1 MGERKVLNRYFP
13 PDFDPL
19 LVPKRKYDPYKQVE
33 VRMMIPFSLQCIKCG
48 EYMYRGKKFN
58 SRKEDVIGDDYLG
71 IKKYRFYIKC
81 CVCNNEIAF
90 KTDPKN
96 QDYVCES
103 GARAAS
109 LFFFFATCAAMAFV
123 ERARARLCAAAW
135 RCGAA
140 MACRWGYK
148 YDAPPP
154 RDFGTAH
161 TPSTRHRNAG
171 ATRNFESW
179 RQQDE
184 AEEKFEGERKE
195 AAEANAMSALES
207 KTLDSKIEMDILDAL
222 DEIKAYNERHERVD
236 RAELGSAQKPAD
248 EMSAKERDE
257 MAAFKR
263 AQAARAVDAKPPPL
277 QGSSSDEAVPAP
289 PPTLAAP
296 DPARP
301 PSQMPV
307 VLKRRLADAPPPV
320 EKKPKLGGLVAYSS
334 SSSSEGEGAS

>member
-1 MGERKVLNRYFP
+1 MRERFVVG
-13 PDFDPL
+13 
-19 LVPKRKYDPYKQVE
+19 VP
-33 VRMMIPFSLQCIKCG
+33 FCFLA
-48 EYMYRGKKFN
+48 
-58 SRKEDVIGDDYLG
+58 SRAETV
-71 IKKYRFYIKC
+71 
-81 CVCNNEIAF
+81 
-90 KTDPKN
+90 
-96 QDYVCES
+96 
-103 GARAAS
+103 
-109 LFFFFATCAAMAFV
+109 
-123 ERARARLCAAAW
+123 RARF
-135 RCGAA
+135 
-140 MACRWGYK
+140 
-148 YDAPPP
+148 P
-154 RDFGTAH
+154 TI
-161 TPSTRHRNAG
+161 TPSTRPGAG

-277 QGSSSDEAVPAP
+277 QGSSSDEAAAP
-289 PPTLAAP
+289 VAAPTLAAP
-296 DPARP
+296 EPARP
-301 PSQMPV
+301 PSPPAPV

-334 SSSSEGEGAS
+334 SSSSSEGEGAS

>member
-103 GARAAS
+103 
-109 LFFFFATCAAMAFV
+109 
-123 ERARARLCAAAW
+123 
-135 RCGAA
+135 
-140 MACRWGYK
+140 
-148 YDAPPP
+148 
-154 RDFGTAH
+154 
-161 TPSTRHRNAG
+161 G

-296 DPARP
+296 EPARP
-301 PSQMPV
+301 PSPPAPV

>member
-19 LVPKRKYDPYKQVE
+19 LVPKRKFDPYKQVE

-103 GARAAS
+103 GA
-109 LFFFFATCAAMAFV
+109 
-123 ERARARLCAAAW
+123 
-135 RCGAA
+135 
-140 MACRWGYK
+140 
-148 YDAPPP
+148 
-154 RDFGTAH
+154 
-161 TPSTRHRNAG
+161 
-171 ATRNFESW
+171 TRNFESW

-184 AEEKFEGERKE
+184 AEEKFADENKE
-195 AAEANAMSALES
+195 KSAANAMSALES

-222 DEIKAYNERHERVD
+222 DEIKVRGR
-236 RAELGSAQKPAD
+236 R
-248 EMSAKERDE
+248 
-257 MAAFKR
+257 
-263 AQAARAVDAKPPPL
+263 PL
-277 QGSSSDEAVPAP
+277 Q
-289 PPTLAAP
+289 L
-296 DPARP
+296 
-301 PSQMPV
+301 PS
-307 VLKRRLADAPPPV
+307 
-320 EKKPKLGGLVAYSS
+320 
-334 SSSSEGEGAS
+334 

>member
-103 GARAAS
+103 GAWAAS
-109 LFFFFATCAAMAFV
+109 FVFLRPCFFATCAAMACPCGV
-123 ERARARLCAAAW
+123 RRARPAALARRW

-140 MACRWGYK
+140 MACRWATST
-148 YDAPPP
+148 AP
-154 RDFGTAH
+154 
-161 TPSTRHRNAG
+161 
-171 ATRNFESW
+171 
-179 RQQDE
+179 
-184 AEEKFEGERKE
+184 
-195 AAEANAMSALES
+195 AAERVRDRPHA
-207 KTLDSKIEMDILDAL
+207 IDA
-222 DEIKAYNERHERVD
+222 
-236 RAELGSAQKPAD
+236 S
-248 EMSAKERDE
+248 
-257 MAAFKR
+257 
-263 AQAARAVDAKPPPL
+263 
-277 QGSSSDEAVPAP
+277 
-289 PPTLAAP
+289 
-296 DPARP
+296 
-301 PSQMPV
+301 
-307 VLKRRLADAPPPV
+307 
-320 EKKPKLGGLVAYSS
+320 
-334 SSSSEGEGAS
+334 

>member
-109 LFFFFATCAAMAFV
+109 FVFLLPRALLPPARHRRDPPQAPRATSSPGASRTRPRRSS
-123 ERARARLCAAAW
+123 RASAR
-135 RCGAA
+135 R
-140 MACRWGYK
+140 
-148 YDAPPP
+148 PP
-154 RDFGTAH
+154 RR
-161 TPSTRHRNAG
+161 TR
-171 ATRNFESW
+171 
-179 RQQDE
+179 
-184 AEEKFEGERKE
+184 
-195 AAEANAMSALES
+195 
-207 KTLDSKIEMDILDAL
+207 
-222 DEIKAYNERHERVD
+222 
-236 RAELGSAQKPAD
+236 
-248 EMSAKERDE
+248 
-257 MAAFKR
+257 
-263 AQAARAVDAKPPPL
+263 
-277 QGSSSDEAVPAP
+277 
-289 PPTLAAP
+289 
-296 DPARP
+296 
-301 PSQMPV
+301 
-307 VLKRRLADAPPPV
+307 
-320 EKKPKLGGLVAYSS
+320 
-334 SSSSEGEGAS
+334 